1 MGAANSGSMDCLL
14 AETRLTAESFRSC
27 GRGVQE
33 YSLVR
38 VLFSHSPYEIGNPGN
53 EEECKEQSS

>member
-1 MGAANSGSMDCLL
+1 MGAADSGSMDCLL

-38 VLFSHSPYEIGNPGN
+38 VLFSHSPYEIGNTGN

>member
-1 MGAANSGSMDCLL
+1 MGAADSGSMDCLL

-38 VLFSHSPYEIGNPGN
+38 VLFSHSSYEIGNTGN